1 MRPMFKSKSKYLTL
15 ILPAVLAVS
24 TVSGCDL
31 YAGYELEADYLGSQT
46 DAAADDPGYDADD
59 FALEIEADTSLLN
72 ECEFGRVVDGDT
84 IICYDKDGNKL
95 RVRLTGINAPESVH
109 PDEEM
114 NTEEGRQASE
124 FLKGLLEDTEYV
136 YLEYDVEQF
145 DQYDRTLAYVWI
157 EEDGEYLMLNE
168 IMLSEGYAE
177 PVFIKPNLKYADYF
191 DDYKEE

>member
-1 MRPMFKSKSKYLTL
+1 MFNRKSKYLTL
-15 ILPAVLAVS
+15 ILPAAMALTALA
-24 TVSGCDL
+24 GCDL
-31 YAGYELEADYLGSQT
+31 YSAYELDLDSYAGQT
-46 DAAADDPGYDADD
+46 EAAAGNDGNGSND
-59 FALEIEADTSLLN
+59 FDLEIEADTSLLN

-114 NTEEGRQASE
+114 NTEEGKQASE
-124 FLKGLLEDTEYV
+124 FLKELLEDTEYV

-177 PVFIKPNLKYADYF
+177 PVFVKPNLKYADYF
-191 DDYKEE
+191 DDYKD

>member
-1 MRPMFKSKSKYLTL
+1 MRPMFTDKRKYLTL
-15 ILPAVLAVS
+15 ILPAALTAAVL
-24 TVSGCDL
+24 SGCDL
-31 YAGYELEADYLGSQT
+31 YTGYEF
-46 DAAADDPGYDADD
+46 DADSFVNQAEANAEAAGDEEND
-59 FALEIEADTSLLN
+59 FDVEIEADTSLLN

-84 IICYDKDGNKL
+84 IIVYDKDGNKL

-114 NTEEGRQASE
+114 NTEEGKQASE
-124 FLKGLLEDTEYV
+124 FLKELLEDTEYV

-157 EEDGEYLMLNE
+157 EEDGEYLMVNE

-191 DDYKEE
+191 DDYKD

>member
-1 MRPMFKSKSKYLTL
+1 MFNRKSNYLTL
-15 ILPAVLAVS
+15 ILPAALAL
-24 TVSGCDL
+24 TTLAGCDL
-31 YAGYELEADYLGSQT
+31 YAGYELNPDAYAKQTEAEAGNSGDGDY
-46 DAAADDPGYDADD
+46 D
-59 FALEIEADTSLLN
+59 FDLEIEADTSLLN

-84 IICYDKDGNKL
+84 IIVYDKDGNKL

-114 NTEEGRQASE
+114 NTEEGRQASD
-124 FLKGLLEDTEYV
+124 FLKELLEDTEYV

-177 PVFIKPNLKYADYF
+177 PVFVKPNLKYADYF
-191 DDYKEE
+191 DDYKD

>member
-1 MRPMFKSKSKYLTL
+1 MFNRKSNYLTL
-15 ILPAVLAVS
+15 ILPAALAV
-24 TVSGCDL
+24 TALAGCDL
-31 YAGYELEADYLGSQT
+31 YAGYELNPDAYAKQTEAEAGNSGDGDY
-46 DAAADDPGYDADD
+46 D
-59 FALEIEADTSLLN
+59 FDLEIEADTSLLN

-84 IICYDKDGNKL
+84 IIVYDKDGNKL

-114 NTEEGRQASE
+114 NTEEGRQASD
-124 FLKGLLEDTEYV
+124 FLKELLEDTEYV

-177 PVFIKPNLKYADYF
+177 PVFVKPNLKYADYF
-191 DDYKEE
+191 DDYKD

>member
-1 MRPMFKSKSKYLTL
+1 MFNRKRKYLTL
-15 ILPAVLAVS
+15 ILPAAMALTALA
-24 TVSGCDL
+24 GCDL
-31 YAGYELEADYLGSQT
+31 YSAYELDLDSYTGQTEADAGN
-46 DAAADDPGYDADD
+46 GGNGGND
-59 FALEIEADTSLLN
+59 FDLEIEADTSLLN

-114 NTEEGRQASE
+114 NTEEGKQASE
-124 FLKGLLEDTEYV
+124 FLKELLEDTEYV

-177 PVFIKPNLKYADYF
+177 PVFVKPNLKYADYF
-191 DDYKEE
+191 DDYKD

>member
-1 MRPMFKSKSKYLTL
+1 MCGMFTKRRD
-15 ILPAVLAVS
+15 ILMMMFTAALCVS
-24 TVSGCDL
+24 ALSGCYLDFDL
-31 YAGYELEADYLGSQT
+31 DAPVLPDPPAEEADTSG
-46 DAAADDPGYDADD
+46 DKND
-59 FALEIEADTSLLN
+59 FDLEIEADTSLLN

-84 IICYDKDGNKL
+84 IIVYDKDGNKL

-114 NTEEGRQASE
+114 NTEEGKQASE
-124 FLKGLLEDTEYV
+124 FLKELLEDTEYV

-157 EEDGEYLMLNE
+157 EEDGEYLMVNE

-191 DDYKEE
+191 DDYKD

>member
-15 ILPAVLAVS
+15 FLPAVLAVS
-24 TVSGCDL
+24 AASGCDL
-31 YAGYELEADYLGSQT
+31 YSAYELEADYLGSQT
-46 DAAADDPGYDADD
+46 DAAADDP
-59 FALEIEADTSLLN
+59 
-72 ECEFGRVVDGDT
+72 VDGDT

-191 DDYKEE
+191 DDYKED

>member
-1 MRPMFKSKSKYLTL
+1 MRPMFNRKSNYLTL
-15 ILPAVLAVS
+15 ILSAALAV
-24 TVSGCDL
+24 TALAGCDL
-31 YAGYELEADYLGSQT
+31 YAGYEF
-46 DAAADDPGYDADD
+46 DPGSYANRTEAAGNAGDSDSGFD
-59 FALEIEADTSLLN
+59 LEIEADTSLLN

-84 IICYDKDGNKL
+84 IIVYDKDGNKL
-95 RVRLTGINAPESVH
+95 RVRLTGIDAPESVH

-114 NTEEGRQASE
+114 NTEEGRQASD
-124 FLKGLLEDTEYV
+124 FLKELLEDTEYV

-191 DDYKEE
+191 DDYKED

>member
-1 MRPMFKSKSKYLTL
+1 MGSMSTHIRRYISLFLTAAL
-15 ILPAVLAVS
+15 CSAVL
-24 TVSGCDL
+24 TGCRF
-31 YAGYELEADYLGSQT
+31 GYEFYT
-46 DAAADDPGYDADD
+46 DSYSSEDADTEETSSDDEYD
-59 FALEIEADTSLLN
+59 FDLEIEADPSLLN

-84 IICYDKDGNKL
+84 IIVYDEDGNKL

-114 NTEEGRQASE
+114 NTEEGKQSSE
-124 FLKGLLEDTEYV
+124 FLKELLEDTEYV

-157 EEDGEYLMLNE
+157 ETEDGDYLMLNE

-191 DDYKEE
+191 DDYKDE

>member
-1 MRPMFKSKSKYLTL
+1 MCGMFTGKRDILAL
-15 ILPAVLAVS
+15 MLPAALCVTVL
-24 TVSGCDL
+24 SGCYLDFDL
-31 YAGYELEADYLGSQT
+31 
-46 DAAADDPGYDADD
+46 DAPDLTVKPEVEEVQAEDEYDFD
-59 FALEIEADTSLLN
+59 LEIEADPSLLN

-84 IICYDKDGNKL
+84 IIVYDKDGNKL

-114 NTEEGRQASE
+114 NTEEGKEASDY
-124 FLKGLLEDTEYV
+124 LKELLEDTEYV

-157 EEDGEYLMLNE
+157 YEDGEYMMLNE

-191 DDYKEE
+191 DDYKD

>member
-1 MRPMFKSKSKYLTL
+1 MFNRKSKYLTL
-15 ILPAVLAVS
+15 ILPAALAL
-24 TVSGCDL
+24 TALAGCDL
-31 YAGYELEADYLGSQT
+31 YSAYELDLDSYTGQTEADAGN
-46 DAAADDPGYDADD
+46 DGNGGND
-59 FALEIEADTSLLN
+59 FDLEIEADTSLLN

-114 NTEEGRQASE
+114 NTEEGKQASE
-124 FLKGLLEDTEYV
+124 FLKELLEDTEYV

-177 PVFIKPNLKYADYF
+177 PVFVKPNLKYADYF
-191 DDYKEE
+191 DDYKD

>member
-1 MRPMFKSKSKYLTL
+1 MSLMLKVQRSYLRL
-15 ILPAVLAVS
+15 LLPAAVCAAVL
-24 TVSGCDL
+24 TGCDFDFDIDT
-31 YAGYELEADYLGSQT
+31 YDPPKDTPVAVEEEAEDE
-46 DAAADDPGYDADD
+46 DKYDFD
-59 FALEIEADTSLLN
+59 LEIEADPSLLI

-84 IICYDKDGNKL
+84 IIVYDKDGNKL

-114 NTEEGRQASE
+114 NTEEGKEASD
-124 FLKGLLEDTEYV
+124 FLKELLEDTEYV

-145 DQYDRTLAYVWI
+145 DQYDRTLAYVWLDD
-157 EEDGEYLMLNE
+157 DGEYIMLNE

-191 DDYKEE
+191 DDYKD

>member
-1 MRPMFKSKSKYLTL
+1 MFNRKSNYLTL
-15 ILPAVLAVS
+15 ILPAALSLTALA
-24 TVSGCDL
+24 GCDL
-31 YAGYELEADYLGSQT
+31 YAGYELNPDAYAKQTEAGNSGDGDY
-46 DAAADDPGYDADD
+46 D
-59 FALEIEADTSLLN
+59 FDLEIEADTSLLN

-84 IICYDKDGNKL
+84 IIVYDKDGNKL

-114 NTEEGRQASE
+114 NTEEGRQASD
-124 FLKGLLEDTEYV
+124 FLKELLEDTEYV

-191 DDYKEE
+191 DDYKD

>member
-1 MRPMFKSKSKYLTL
+1 MFKGKSKYLTL
-15 ILPAVLAVS
+15 FLPAVLTVS
-24 TVSGCDL
+24 AVSGCDL
-31 YAGYELEADYLGSQT
+31 YSAYELEADYLGSQT

-59 FALEIEADTSLLN
+59 FDLEIEADTSLLN

-136 YLEYDVEQF
+136 YL
-145 DQYDRTLAYVWI
+145 
-157 EEDGEYLMLNE
+157 
-168 IMLSEGYAE
+168 
-177 PVFIKPNLKYADYF
+177 
-191 DDYKEE
+191 

>member
-1 MRPMFKSKSKYLTL
+1 MGSMSTHIRRYISLFLTAAL
-15 ILPAVLAVS
+15 CSAVL
-24 TVSGCDL
+24 TGCRF
-31 YAGYELEADYLGSQT
+31 GYEFYT
-46 DAAADDPGYDADD
+46 DSYSSEDADTEETSSDDEYD
-59 FALEIEADTSLLN
+59 FDLEIEADPSLLN

-84 IICYDKDGNKL
+84 IIVYDEDGNKL

-114 NTEEGRQASE
+114 NTEEGKQSSE
-124 FLKGLLEDTEYV
+124 FLKELLEDTEYV

-157 EEDGEYLMLNE
+157 ETEDGDYLMLNE

>member
-1 MRPMFKSKSKYLTL
+1 
-15 ILPAVLAVS
+15 
-24 TVSGCDL
+24 
-31 YAGYELEADYLGSQT
+31 
-46 DAAADDPGYDADD
+46 
-59 FALEIEADTSLLN
+59 
-72 ECEFGRVVDGDT
+72 
-84 IICYDKDGNKL
+84 
-95 RVRLTGINAPESVH
+95 
-109 PDEEM
+109 M

-191 DDYKEE
+191 DDYKED

>member
-1 MRPMFKSKSKYLTL
+1 M
-15 ILPAVLAVS
+15 
-24 TVSGCDL
+24 
-31 YAGYELEADYLGSQT
+31 EADYLGSQT
-46 DAAADDPGYDADD
+46 EAAADDPGYDADD
-59 FALEIEADTSLLN
+59 FDLEIEADTSLLN

-114 NTEEGRQASE
+114 NTEEGIQASE

>member
-1 MRPMFKSKSKYLTL
+1 MGSMSTHIRRYISLFLTAAL
-15 ILPAVLAVS
+15 CSAVL
-24 TVSGCDL
+24 TGCRF
-31 YAGYELEADYLGSQT
+31 
-46 DAAADDPGYDADD
+46 GYDFYTDSYSSEDADTEETSSDDEYD
-59 FALEIEADTSLLN
+59 FDLEIEADPSLLN

-84 IICYDKDGNKL
+84 IIVYDEDGNKL

-114 NTEEGRQASE
+114 NTEEGKQSSE
-124 FLKGLLEDTEYV
+124 FLKELLEDTEYV

-157 EEDGEYLMLNE
+157 ETEDGDYLMLNE

-191 DDYKEE
+191 DDYKDE